1 MKKFMSRGWFTC
13 VFVCLSCFLISE
25 KLSAEVNGGDE
36 VRTVTLNMWNVSLK
50 EILTEIE
57 KQAGVTFSYESSLLK
72 EFQKT
77 SFKVNDAALDD
88 CLARLFAGYPFV
100 YKRTGN
106 IVVLKRK
113 PRQVTISGFVRDKT
127 SAESLVGASVYEV
140 NSLSGVAANTYG
152 FFSLSLP
159 VPSGS
164 DGAPV
169 RLQASY
175 IGYESHL
182 FTIPVLKQDTVLVID
197 LQPNAAIGEVL
208 LTALETT
215 RQTVRSTQ
223 MGTLE
228 VNHATIRATP
238 TLLGEADIIRT
249 LQLTPGVSAGT
260 EGISGLYVRGGKPE
274 RFMHGGGQENGF
286 RAGTENVAGIAGL
299 ATAARIAYETLSDRA
314 RQEKRIRD
322 YMIKRILREI
332 PYSRLNGSRES
343 RVTGNM
349 NFSFQYVNG
358 GMLVVMLNKQGI
370 CASAGSAC
378 TSNSGKPSH
387 VLLAL
392 GLDEKIAEGS
402 LRLTIN
408 HTITHREADY
418 VVECIKKDV
427 ARLRELA

>member
-1 MKKFMSRGWFTC
+1 MPANVRIMADLNMPPFKDNLLFIADTADRLINNICPARIQYYKELQGGNIMIYMDNAATTAVRKEVAEAMLPYLLGDYGNPSGVYRLSEKAKNVVEESRGIIADIINADRNEIFFTSGGTEGDNWA
-13 VFVCLSCFLISE
+13 V
-25 KLSAEVNGGDE
+25 KAE
-36 VRTVTLNMWNVSLK
+36 S
-50 EILTEIE
+50 
-57 KQAGVTFSYESSLLK
+57 
-72 EFQKT
+72 
-77 SFKVNDAALDD
+77 
-88 CLARLFAGYPFV
+88 
-100 YKRTGN
+100 
-106 IVVLKRK
+106 LKRK
-113 PRQVTISGFVRDKT
+113 QGHIIVSSIEHHAVTE
-127 SAESLVGASVYEV
+127 SALWLKNYGIDDTFAPVDEQGIVKLEQLEKMIRNDTFLVSVMLANNEIGTIQPIENVCEIAHEYGAKVHSDA
-140 NSLSGVAANTYG
+140 VAAFGHIDVDVKKLGVDFLNVSGHKICGPKGVG
-152 FFSLSLP
+152 F
-159 VPSGS
+159 
-164 DGAPV
+164 
-169 RLQASY
+169 
-175 IGYESHL
+175 
-182 FTIPVLKQDTVLVID
+182 
-197 LQPNAAIGEVL
+197 
-208 LTALETT
+208 
-215 RQTVRSTQ
+215 
-223 MGTLE
+223 
-228 VNHATIRATP
+228 
-238 TLLGEADIIRT
+238 
-249 LQLTPGVSAGT
+249 
-260 EGISGLYVRGGKPE
+260 LYVRGGKPE
-274 RFMHGGGQENGF
+274 RFMHGGGQENGL

-314 RQEKRIRD
+314 RQEKKISD

>member
-1 MKKFMSRGWFTC
+1 MPANVRIMADLNMPPFKDNLLFIADTADRLINNICPTRIQYYKELQGGNIMIYMDNAATTAVRKEVAEAMLPYLLGDYGNPSGVYRLSEKAKNVVEESRGIIADIINADRNEIFFTSGGTEGDNWA
-13 VFVCLSCFLISE
+13 V
-25 KLSAEVNGGDE
+25 KAE
-36 VRTVTLNMWNVSLK
+36 S
-50 EILTEIE
+50 
-57 KQAGVTFSYESSLLK
+57 
-72 EFQKT
+72 
-77 SFKVNDAALDD
+77 
-88 CLARLFAGYPFV
+88 
-100 YKRTGN
+100 
-106 IVVLKRK
+106 LKRK
-113 PRQVTISGFVRDKT
+113 QGHIIVSSIEHHAVTE
-127 SAESLVGASVYEV
+127 SALWLKNYGIDVTFAPVDEQGIVKLEQLEKMIRNDTFLVSVMLANNEIGTIQPIENVCEIAHEYGANVHSDA
-140 NSLSGVAANTYG
+140 VAAFGHIDVDVKKLGVDFLNVSGHKICGPKGVG
-152 FFSLSLP
+152 F
-159 VPSGS
+159 
-164 DGAPV
+164 
-169 RLQASY
+169 
-175 IGYESHL
+175 
-182 FTIPVLKQDTVLVID
+182 
-197 LQPNAAIGEVL
+197 
-208 LTALETT
+208 
-215 RQTVRSTQ
+215 
-223 MGTLE
+223 
-228 VNHATIRATP
+228 
-238 TLLGEADIIRT
+238 
-249 LQLTPGVSAGT
+249 
-260 EGISGLYVRGGKPE
+260 LYVRGGKPE
-274 RFMHGGGQENGF
+274 RFMHGGGQENGL

-314 RQEKRIRD
+314 RQEKKISD

>member
-1 MKKFMSRGWFTC
+1 MFRDEETLEPHVYFCKMPKDVADRDIIIVDPMLATGGSADAAITEMKKRGCHNIKLMVLVAAPEGIEHLQKVHSDAVAAFGHID
-13 VFVCLSCFLISE
+13 VDVKKLGVDFL
-25 KLSAEVNGGDE
+25 
-36 VRTVTLNMWNVSLK
+36 NVSGHK
-50 EILTEIE
+50 ICGP
-57 KQAGVTFSYESSLLK
+57 KGV
-72 EFQKT
+72 
-77 SFKVNDAALDD
+77 
-88 CLARLFAGYPFV
+88 
-100 YKRTGN
+100 
-106 IVVLKRK
+106 
-113 PRQVTISGFVRDKT
+113 GF
-127 SAESLVGASVYEV
+127 
-140 NSLSGVAANTYG
+140 
-152 FFSLSLP
+152 
-159 VPSGS
+159 
-164 DGAPV
+164 
-169 RLQASY
+169 
-175 IGYESHL
+175 
-182 FTIPVLKQDTVLVID
+182 
-197 LQPNAAIGEVL
+197 
-208 LTALETT
+208 
-215 RQTVRSTQ
+215 
-223 MGTLE
+223 
-228 VNHATIRATP
+228 
-238 TLLGEADIIRT
+238 
-249 LQLTPGVSAGT
+249 
-260 EGISGLYVRGGKPE
+260 LYVRGGKPE
-274 RFMHGGGQENGF
+274 RFMHGGGQENGL

-314 RQEKRIRD
+314 RQEKKISD

-332 PYSRLNGSRES
+332 PYSRLNGSREI

>member
-1 MKKFMSRGWFTC
+1 MTESALWLKNYGIDVTFAPYSCAISHTFSIGWIVPISLLASITDTKN
-13 VFVCLSCFLISE
+13 VSFLIIFSNCSSLTIPCSSTGAKVHSDAVAAFGHIDVDVK
-25 KLSAEVNGGDE
+25 KLGVDF
-36 VRTVTLNMWNVSLK
+36 LNVSGHK
-50 EILTEIE
+50 ICGP
-57 KQAGVTFSYESSLLK
+57 KGV
-72 EFQKT
+72 
-77 SFKVNDAALDD
+77 
-88 CLARLFAGYPFV
+88 
-100 YKRTGN
+100 
-106 IVVLKRK
+106 
-113 PRQVTISGFVRDKT
+113 GF
-127 SAESLVGASVYEV
+127 
-140 NSLSGVAANTYG
+140 
-152 FFSLSLP
+152 
-159 VPSGS
+159 
-164 DGAPV
+164 
-169 RLQASY
+169 
-175 IGYESHL
+175 
-182 FTIPVLKQDTVLVID
+182 
-197 LQPNAAIGEVL
+197 
-208 LTALETT
+208 
-215 RQTVRSTQ
+215 
-223 MGTLE
+223 
-228 VNHATIRATP
+228 
-238 TLLGEADIIRT
+238 
-249 LQLTPGVSAGT
+249 
-260 EGISGLYVRGGKPE
+260 LYVRGGKPE
-274 RFMHGGGQENGF
+274 RFMHGGGQENGL

-314 RQEKRIRD
+314 RQEKKISD

-332 PYSRLNGSRES
+332 PYSRINGSRES